1 MQSSEKRVI
10 LITGIAHAM
19 THGYMLIFPAVLSAI
34 KADMDVGYFS
44 IGILGIVHTFL
55 SAWERS
61 LHG

>member
-34 KADMDVGYFS
+34 KADMDVGYF
-44 IGILGIVHTFL
+44 LPYVY
-55 SAWERS
+55 WE
-61 LHG
+61 